1 MKKVLFAT
9 TALIATA
16 GMAAAEVK
24 ISGYGRFGLD
34 WNEANEGAP
43 VTQPG
48 DSGDDAAET
57 NLTSR
62 FRLTFDAST
71 ETDGGVTVGGR
82 IRAQAENRDGA
93 QGAATWSSPQFHVA
107 YGGLRVNVG
116 NIWGAIDSAPGL
128 YLNTTSVGTGIDGMG
143 FNSLAIKGAKFD
155 TFTSAG
161 VGRGGVEAIYS
172 AGGFTGHISYSKQND
187 TVAVAADTDASDGTI
202 SPAVD
207 AAQGEERIAVML
219 NYSFGDYFVTGAYQ
233 ASDNGATGVT
243 LGGQT
248 VELNDGIAFLAFG
261 ADFGQF
267 GATLQLA
274 ETEAAD
280 AITLAGEA
288 EIGAASTLIAWVSN
302 ADSNQVDTNTAAA
315 GIQDGV
321 NDGTAFGIN
330 YEYDLGGGVT
340 FVAGYVN
347 TAADDN
353 DNSVQAGLHF
363 SF

>member
-34 WNEANEGAP
+34 WNEANDVAGNLDNTSA
-43 VTQPG
+43 
-48 DSGDDAAET
+48 T
-57 NLTSR
+57 NITSR

-82 IRAQAENRDGA
+82 IRAQAESRDGVA
-93 QGAATWSSPQFHVA
+93 GTAVWSAPQFHVA

-143 FNSLAIKGAKFD
+143 FNSLAIGNGFNWD

-161 VGRGGVEAIYS
+161 NGRNGVEAIYS
-172 AGGFTGHISYSKQND
+172 AGGFTGHISYSQQNG
-187 TVAVAADTDASDGTI
+187 TVASEDAN
-202 SPAVD
+202 
-207 AAQGEERIAVML
+207 GEERTAIML
-219 NYSFGDYFVTGAYQ
+219 SYSFGDYFVTGAYQ
-233 ASDNGATGVT
+233 DSNVT
-243 LGGQT
+243 ANDELGFFAVG
-248 VELNDGIAFLAFG
+248 G
-261 ADFGQF
+261 DFGQF
-267 GATLQLA
+267 GATLSYG
-274 ETEAAD
+274 TTD
-280 AITLAGEA
+280 ASDSVTLAGDVEL
-288 EIGAASTLIAWVSN
+288 GAASTIVAWVNS
-302 ADSNQVDTNTAAA
+302 ADQNTAA
-315 GIQDGV
+315 GR
-321 NDGTAFGIN
+321 DGTAFGIN

-340 FVAGYVN
+340 FVAGAVSSH
-347 TAADDN
+347 ADSDE
-353 DNSVQAGLHF
+353 NSIQAGLHF

>member
-34 WNEANEGAP
+34 WNEANDVA
-43 VTQPG
+43 G
-48 DSGDDAAET
+48 DADNTSET

-62 FRLTFDAST
+62 FRLTFDVST

-93 QGAATWSSPQFHVA
+93 QGRATFSSPQFHVA

-143 FNSLAIKGAKFD
+143 FNSLAIKGAGFD

-161 VGRGGVEAIYS
+161 VGRGGIEAIYS
-172 AGGFTGHISYSKQND
+172 AGGFTGHISYSKQNG
-187 TVAVAADTDASDGTI
+187 TDGND
-202 SPAVD
+202 D
-207 AAQGEERIAVML
+207 ANGEERTAIML

-233 ASDNGATGVT
+233 SADNGATGLT
-243 LGGQT
+243 TGGQT
-248 VELNDGIAFLAFG
+248 VELNDELVFVAAG

-267 GATLQLA
+267 GATLQYA
-274 ETEAAD
+274 QTEQAD
-280 AITLAGEA
+280 AVTLAGEA
-288 EIGAASTLIAWVSN
+288 EVGAASTVIAWVSST
-302 ADSNQVDTNTAAA
+302 DSNNVDTDLATA

-347 TAADDN
+347 DGSDSEE
-353 DNSVQAGLHF
+353 NSVQAGLHF

>member
-34 WNEANEGAP
+34 WNEGNA
-43 VTQPG
+43 VVG
-48 DSGDDAAET
+48 DADNTSET
-57 NLTSR
+57 NITSR

-82 IRAQAENRDGA
+82 IRAQAENRDG
-93 QGAATWSSPQFHVA
+93 GYDGTENTKAATWSSPQFHVA

-143 FNSLAIKGAKFD
+143 FNSLAIKGAGFD

-161 VGRGGVEAIYS
+161 AGRGGVEAIYS
-172 AGGFTGHISYSKQND
+172 AGGFTGHISYSKQNSND
-187 TVAVAADTDASDGTI
+187 FDRDEIVDDVADDAN
-202 SPAVD
+202 
-207 AAQGEERIAVML
+207 GEERTAIML

-233 ASDNGATGVT
+233 ASDNGPLITKGGVA
-243 LGGQT
+243 
-248 VELNDGIAFLAFG
+248 VNANDDIMFFAAG

-267 GATLQLA
+267 GATLQYA
-274 ETEAAD
+274 QTERAD
-280 AITLAGEA
+280 SVTLAGEA
-288 EIGAASTLIAWVSN
+288 EIGAASTLIGWVNS
-302 ADSNQVDTNTAAA
+302 ADIDDTVLAAD
-315 GIQDGV
+315 QSV
-321 NDGTAFGIN
+321 NDGTSFGIN

>member
-24 ISGYGRFGLD
+24 VSGYGRFGLD
-34 WNEANEGAP
+34 WNEANDVAGNNDN
-43 VTQPG
+43 V
-48 DSGDDAAET
+48 SST
-57 NLTSR
+57 NITSR
-62 FRLTFDAST
+62 FRLQFDAST

-82 IRAQAENRDGA
+82 IRAQAENRDGS
-93 QGAATWSSPQFHVA
+93 QGAASWSSPQFHVA

-143 FNSLAIKGAKFD
+143 FNSLAIKGAGFD

-161 VGRGGVEAIYS
+161 TGRGGVEAIYS
-172 AGGFTGHISYSKQND
+172 AGGFTGHLSYSKQNFD
-187 TVAVAADTDASDGTI
+187 DLDGDGNADT
-202 SPAVD
+202 PATSANGV
-207 AAQGEERIAVML
+207 ERTAIML
-219 NYSFGDYFVTGAYQ
+219 SYSFGDYFVTGAYQ
-233 ASDNGATGVT
+233 SASNGRQITKGGVS
-243 LGGQT
+243 
-248 VELNDGIAFLAFG
+248 VSADDDVIFLAGG

-274 ETEAAD
+274 QTEEAD
-280 AITLAGEA
+280 SITLVGEA
-288 EIGAASTLIAWVSN
+288 EIGAASTLIGWVNST
-302 ADSNQVDTNTAAA
+302 DIDTGVTA
-315 GIQDGV
+315 GQSV
-321 NDGTAFGIN
+321 TDGTAFGIN

-340 FVAGYVN
+340 FVAGYVQ
-347 TAADDN
+347 TAAASDE
-353 DNSVQAGLHF
+353 NSVQAGLHF

>member
-34 WNEANEGAP
+34 WNEANDVAGALDN
-43 VTQPG
+43 T
-48 DSGDDAAET
+48 DAT
-57 NLTSR
+57 NITSR
-62 FRLTFDAST
+62 FRLTFDVST

-93 QGAATWSSPQFHVA
+93 QGAATFSSPQFHVA

-143 FNSLAIKGAKFD
+143 FNSLAIKGAGFD

-161 VGRGGVEAIYS
+161 VGRGGIEAIYS
-172 AGGFTGHISYSKQND
+172 AGGFTGHVSYSKQNG
-187 TVAVAADTDASDGTI
+187 TAGTSTDAN
-202 SPAVD
+202 
-207 AAQGEERIAVML
+207 GEERTAIML

-233 ASDNGATGVT
+233 SSDNGPTITKNGATVDA
-243 LGGQT
+243 
-248 VELNDGIAFLAFG
+248 NDDVIFVAGG
-261 ADFGQF
+261 ADFGQY
-267 GATLQLA
+267 GATLQYA
-274 ETEAAD
+274 QTERAD
-280 AITLAGEA
+280 SFTLAGEA
-288 EIGAASTLIAWVSN
+288 EIGAASTLIGWVNST
-302 ADSNQVDTNTAAA
+302 DIDT
-315 GIQDGV
+315 GV
-321 NDGTAFGIN
+321 TVGQTVTDGTAFGIN

-340 FVAGYVN
+340 FVAGYVQ
-347 TAADDN
+347 TAAASDE
-353 DNSVQAGLHF
+353 NSVQAGLHF

>member
-34 WNEANEGAP
+34 WNEAND
-43 VTQPG
+43 TRPG
-48 DSGDDAAET
+48 VSET
-57 NLTSR
+57 NITSR
-62 FRLTFDAST
+62 FRLTFDVST

-82 IRAQAENRDGA
+82 IRAQAENRDGGENIDPTSA
-93 QGAATWSSPQFHVA
+93 SFGEANTQATFSSPQFHVA

-143 FNSLAIKGAKFD
+143 FNSLAIKGAGFD

-161 VGRGGVEAIYS
+161 DGRGGIEAIYS
-172 AGGFTGHISYSKQND
+172 AGGFTGHLSYSQQNGD
-187 TVAVAADTDASDGTI
+187 LTTGTPGSAD
-202 SPAVD
+202 
-207 AAQGEERIAVML
+207 GEERTAIML

-233 ASDNGATGVT
+233 SSDNGPLITKGGVA
-243 LGGQT
+243 
-248 VELNDGIAFLAFG
+248 VNANDDIMFFAAG

-267 GATLQLA
+267 GATLQYA
-274 ETEAAD
+274 ETERAD
-280 AITLAGEA
+280 SVTLAGEA
-288 EIGAASTLIAWVSN
+288 EIGAASTLIGWVNS
-302 ADSNQVDTNTAAA
+302 ADIDDTVLAAD
-315 GIQDGV
+315 QTV
-321 NDGTAFGIN
+321 NDGTSFGIN

-340 FVAGYVN
+340 FVAGYVQ
-347 TAADDN
+347 TAADTN
-353 DNSVQAGLHF
+353 ENSVQAGLHF

>member
-34 WNEANEGAP
+34 WNEANDVAGALDN
-43 VTQPG
+43 T
-48 DSGDDAAET
+48 DAT
-57 NLTSR
+57 NITSR
-62 FRLTFDAST
+62 FRLTFDVST

-93 QGAATWSSPQFHVA
+93 QGRATFSSPQFHVA

-143 FNSLAIKGAKFD
+143 FNSLAIKGAGFD

-161 VGRGGVEAIYS
+161 VGRGGIEAIYS
-172 AGGFTGHISYSKQND
+172 AGGFTGHVSYSKQNG
-187 TVAVAADTDASDGTI
+187 TAGTSTDANG
-202 SPAVD
+202 V
-207 AAQGEERIAVML
+207 ERTALML

-233 ASDNGATGVT
+233 SADNGRTITKGGVA
-243 LGGQT
+243 
-248 VELNDGIAFLAFG
+248 VEADDDVIFLAGG

-274 ETEAAD
+274 QTEEAD
-280 AITLAGEA
+280 SVTLAGEA
-288 EIGAASTLIAWVSN
+288 EVGAASTVIAWVNST
-302 ADSNQVDTNTAAA
+302 DIDTGVTA
-315 GIQDGV
+315 GQTV
-321 NDGTAFGIN
+321 TDGTAFGIN

>member
-34 WNEANEGAP
+34 WNEANSAVAG
-43 VTQPG
+43 T
-48 DSGDDAAET
+48 AET
-57 NLTSR
+57 NITSR
-62 FRLTFDAST
+62 FRLTFDVST

-82 IRAQAENRDGA
+82 IRAQARSRDGA
-93 QGAATWSSPQFHVA
+93 PGTAAWSAPQFHVA

-143 FNSLAIKGAKFD
+143 FNSLAIGNGFDWD

-161 VGRGGVEAIYS
+161 AGRNGIEALYS
-172 AGGFTGHISYSKQND
+172 AGGFSGHISYSQSNGG
-187 TVAVAADTDASDGTI
+187 TVLGEANGLERAAI
-202 SPAVD
+202 
-207 AAQGEERIAVML
+207 ML
-219 NYSFGDYFVTGAYQ
+219 SYSFGDYFVTGAYQ
-233 ASDNGATGVT
+233 SEDNGRALTKNGAAVSAGDD
-243 LGGQT
+243 LMFF
-248 VELNDGIAFLAFG
+248 AAG

-267 GATLQLA
+267 GATLSYGQ
-274 ETEAAD
+274 TEEAD
-280 AITLAGEA
+280 AVTLAGEA
-288 EIGAASTLIAWVSN
+288 EIGAASTVVAWVNST
-302 ADSNQVDTNTAAA
+302 DIDTGVTA
-315 GIQDGV
+315 GQTRL
-321 NDGTAFGIN
+321 DGTAFGIN

-347 TAADDN
+347 TAAN
-353 DNSVQAGLHF
+353 TNENSVQAGLHF

>member
-34 WNEANEGAP
+34 WNEANE
-43 VTQPG
+43 TNPG
-48 DSGDDAAET
+48 VSET
-57 NLTSR
+57 NITSR
-62 FRLTFDAST
+62 FRLTFDVAT

-82 IRAQAENRDGA
+82 IRAQARSRDGA
-93 QGAATWSSPQFHVA
+93 PGVAGWSAPQFHVA

-143 FNSLAIKGAKFD
+143 FNSLATGNGFDWD

-161 VGRGGVEAIYS
+161 AGRNGVEAIYS
-172 AGGFTGHISYSKQND
+172 AGGFTGHLSYSQSNGG
-187 TVAVAADTDASDGTI
+187 VVPGS
-202 SPAVD
+202 
-207 AAQGEERIAVML
+207 AQGLERTAIML
-219 NYSFGDYFVTGAYQ
+219 SYSFGDYFVTGAYQ
-233 ASDNGATGVT
+233 DEENGRTIVKNGATLSAGDD
-243 LGGQT
+243 LMFF
-248 VELNDGIAFLAFG
+248 AAG

-267 GATLQLA
+267 GATLSYAQ
-274 ETEAAD
+274 TEEAD
-280 AITLAGEA
+280 AVTLAGEA
-288 EIGAASTLIAWVSN
+288 EIGAASTIVAWVNST
-302 ADSNQVDTNTAAA
+302 DIDTGVTAAT
-315 GIQDGV
+315 QTRL
-321 NDGTAFGIN
+321 DGTAFGIN

-347 TAADDN
+347 TAAATN
-353 DNSVQAGLHF
+353 ENSVQAGLHF

>member
-34 WNEANEGAP
+34 WNEAND
-43 VTQPG
+43 VTG
-48 DSGDDAAET
+48 NLDNTDAT
-57 NLTSR
+57 NITSR

-93 QGAATWSSPQFHVA
+93 QGAANWSSPQFHVA

-143 FNSLAIKGAKFD
+143 FNSLAIKGAGFD

-161 VGRGGVEAIYS
+161 VGRGGIEAIYS
-172 AGGFTGHISYSKQND
+172 AGGFTGHVSYSKQNG
-187 TVAVAADTDASDGTI
+187 TAGTSTDAN
-202 SPAVD
+202 
-207 AAQGEERIAVML
+207 GEERTAIML
-219 NYSFGDYFVTGAYQ
+219 NYAFGDYFVTGAYQ
-233 ASDNGATGVT
+233 ASDNGPLITKGGVA
-243 LGGQT
+243 
-248 VELNDGIAFLAFG
+248 VNANDDIMFFAAG

-267 GATLQLA
+267 GATLQYA
-274 ETEAAD
+274 ETERAD
-280 AITLAGEA
+280 SVTLAGEA
-288 EIGAASTLIAWVSN
+288 EIGAASTLIGWVNS
-302 ADSNQVDTNTAAA
+302 ADIDDTVLAAD
-315 GIQDGV
+315 QSV
-321 NDGTAFGIN
+321 NDGTSFGIN

>member
-24 ISGYGRFGLD
+24 VSGYGRFGLD

-43 VTQPG
+43 VPAAGATA
-48 DSGDDAAET
+48 SDADET
-57 NLTSR
+57 NITSR
-62 FRLTFDAST
+62 FRLQFDVST
-71 ETDGGVTVGGR
+71 ETDGGVTLGGR
-82 IRAQAENRDGA
+82 IRAQAENRDGS
-93 QGAATWSSPQFHVA
+93 QGAASWSSPQFHVA

-143 FNSLAIKGAKFD
+143 FNSLAIQGASFD

-187 TVAVAADTDASDGTI
+187 TVTTAAAADTDASDGSI
-202 SPAVD
+202 SPAV
-207 AAQGEERIAVML
+207 AGGTTEGEERTAIML
-219 NYSFGDYFVTGAYQ
+219 SYSFGDYFVTGAYQ
-233 ASDNGATGVT
+233 DSSVAA
-243 LGGQT
+243 
-248 VELNDGIAFLAFG
+248 NDEVGFLAAG
-261 ADFGQF
+261 ADFGQY
-267 GATLQLA
+267 GATLSYGT
-274 ETEAAD
+274 TEATD
-280 AITLAGEA
+280 AITLVGEA
-288 EIGAASTLIAWVSN
+288 EIGAASTLIGWVSSRD
-302 ADSNQVDTNTAAA
+302 ANTAA
-315 GIQDGV
+315 G
-321 NDGTAFGIN
+321 NDDTAFGIN
-330 YEYDLGGGVT
+330 YEYDLGGGAT

-347 TAADDN
+347 TGADTGE
-353 DNSVQAGLHF
+353 NSVQAGVHF

>member
-24 ISGYGRFGLD
+24 VSGYARFGLD
-34 WNEANEGAP
+34 WNEANDGTLPTNTGTA
-43 VTQPG
+43 G
-48 DSGDDAAET
+48 DVLDSADET
-57 NLTSR
+57 NITSR
-62 FRLTFDAST
+62 FRLQFDVST
-71 ETDGGVTVGGR
+71 ETDGGVTLGGR
-82 IRAQAENRDGA
+82 IRAQAENRDGS
-93 QGAATWSSPQFHVA
+93 QGAASWSSPQFHVA

-143 FNSLAIKGAKFD
+143 FNSLAIQGAGFD

-187 TVAVAADTDASDGTI
+187 TYVSDGSGAGT
-202 SPAVD
+202 VD
-207 AAQGEERIAVML
+207 ATTLTEGEERTAIML
-219 NYSFGDYFVTGAYQ
+219 SYSFGDYFVTGAYQ
-233 ASDNGATGVT
+233 DSSVAA
-243 LGGQT
+243 
-248 VELNDGIAFLAFG
+248 NDEVGFLAAG

-267 GATLQLA
+267 GATLSYGT
-274 ETEAAD
+274 TEATD
-280 AITLAGEA
+280 AITLVGEA
-288 EIGAASTLIAWVSN
+288 EIGSASTLIGWVSGRD
-302 ADSNQVDTNTAAA
+302 ANTT
-315 GIQDGV
+315 GG
-321 NDGTAFGIN
+321 NDDTAFGIN
-330 YEYDLGGGVT
+330 YEYDLGGGAT

-347 TAADDN
+347 NGADTN
-353 DNSVQAGLHF
+353 ENSVQAGVHF

>member
-16 GMAAAEVK
+16 GMAAAEGVN

-34 WNEANEGAP
+34 WNEANDVAGNLDN
-43 VTQPG
+43 T
-48 DSGDDAAET
+48 SST
-57 NLTSR
+57 NITSR
-62 FRLTFDAST
+62 FRLTFDVST

-93 QGAATWSSPQFHVA
+93 QGAATFSSPQFHVA

-143 FNSLAIKGAKFD
+143 FNSLAIKGAGFD

-161 VGRGGVEAIYS
+161 VGRGGIEAIYS
-172 AGGFTGHISYSKQND
+172 AGGFTGHISYSQQNG
-187 TVAVAADTDASDGTI
+187 TAGTSTDAN
-202 SPAVD
+202 
-207 AAQGEERIAVML
+207 GEERTAIML

-233 ASDNGATGVT
+233 SSSNGATGVT
-243 LGGQT
+243 TGGAT
-248 VELNDGIAFLAFG
+248 VDLNDDLMFFAAG

-267 GATLQLA
+267 GATLQYA
-274 ETEAAD
+274 QTEQAD
-280 AITLAGEA
+280 GVTLVGEA
-288 EIGAASTLIAWVSN
+288 EIGAASTIVAWVSN
-302 ADSNQVDTNTAAA
+302 TDSNNIDTDPVTA

-321 NDGTAFGIN
+321 TDGTAFGIN

-340 FVAGYVN
+340 FVAGLVDN
-347 TAADDN
+347 GADD
-353 DNSVQAGLHF
+353 DSNSVQAGLHF

>member
-34 WNEANEGAP
+34 RNEANSAVAG
-43 VTQPG
+43 T
-48 DSGDDAAET
+48 AET
-57 NLTSR
+57 NITSR
-62 FRLTFDAST
+62 FRLTFDVST

-82 IRAQAENRDGA
+82 IRAQARSRDGA
-93 QGAATWSSPQFHVA
+93 PGTAAWSAPQFHVA

-143 FNSLAIKGAKFD
+143 FNSLAIGNGFDWD

-161 VGRGGVEAIYS
+161 AGRNGIEALYS
-172 AGGFTGHISYSKQND
+172 AGGFSGHISYSQSNGG
-187 TVAVAADTDASDGTI
+187 TVLGEANGLERAAI
-202 SPAVD
+202 
-207 AAQGEERIAVML
+207 ML
-219 NYSFGDYFVTGAYQ
+219 SYSFGDYFVTGAYQ
-233 ASDNGATGVT
+233 SEDNGRAITKNGAAVSAGDD
-243 LGGQT
+243 LMFF
-248 VELNDGIAFLAFG
+248 AAG

-267 GATLQLA
+267 GATLSYGQ
-274 ETEAAD
+274 TEEAD
-280 AITLAGEA
+280 AVTLAGEA
-288 EIGAASTLIAWVSN
+288 EIGAASTVVAWVNST
-302 ADSNQVDTNTAAA
+302 DIDTGVTA
-315 GIQDGV
+315 GQTRL
-321 NDGTAFGIN
+321 DGTAFGIN

-347 TAADDN
+347 TAAN
-353 DNSVQAGLHF
+353 TNENSVQAGLHF

>member
-34 WNEANEGAP
+34 WNEANDVAGNL
-43 VTQPG
+43 
-48 DSGDDAAET
+48 DNRSST
-57 NLTSR
+57 NITSR

-82 IRAQAENRDGA
+82 IRAQAESRDGTPGVA
-93 QGAATWSSPQFHVA
+93 NWSAPQFHVA

-143 FNSLAIKGAKFD
+143 FNSLAIGNGFNWD

-161 VGRGGVEAIYS
+161 AGRNGIEAIYS
-172 AGGFTGHISYSKQND
+172 AGGFTGHISYSKQNFVD
-187 TVAVAADTDASDGTI
+187 ANGDGVADT
-202 SPAVD
+202 PAED
-207 AAQGEERIAVML
+207 QNGEERTAVML
-219 NYSFGDYFVTGAYQ
+219 SYSFGDYFVTGAYQ
-233 ASDNGATGVT
+233 DSDVQANDE
-243 LGGQT
+243 LGFFAVG
-248 VELNDGIAFLAFG
+248 G
-261 ADFGQF
+261 DFGQF
-267 GATLQLA
+267 GATLSYG
-274 ETEAAD
+274 TTD
-280 AITLAGEA
+280 ASDSITLAGDVEL
-288 EIGAASTLIAWVSN
+288 GAASTIVAWVNS
-302 ADSNQVDTNTAAA
+302 ADQNTAA
-315 GIQDGV
+315 GR
-321 NDGTAFGIN
+321 DGTAFGIN

-340 FVAGYVN
+340 FVAGAVSSH
-347 TAADDN
+347 ADDN
-353 DNSVQAGLHF
+353 ENSVQAGLHF

>member
-34 WNEANEGAP
+34 YNEANKTVVGRS
-43 VTQPG
+43 
-48 DSGDDAAET
+48 DT
-57 NLTSR
+57 NITSR

-82 IRAQAENRDGA
+82 IRAQAENRDGG
-93 QGAATWSSPQFHVA
+93 QGAATFSSPQFHVA

-143 FNSLAIKGAKFD
+143 FNSLAIKGAGFD

-161 VGRGGVEAIYS
+161 AGVGGIEAIYS
-172 AGGFTGHISYSKQND
+172 AGGFTGHISFSQQNGG
-187 TVAVAADTDASDGTI
+187 AVAGSADGLQRTAI
-202 SPAVD
+202 
-207 AAQGEERIAVML
+207 ML

-233 ASDNGATGVT
+233 SADNGRTITKGGVA
-243 LGGQT
+243 G
-248 VELNDGIAFLAFG
+248 VEADDDLMFFAAG

-267 GATLQLA
+267 GATLQYA
-274 ETEAAD
+274 QTEEAD
-280 AITLAGEA
+280 SVTLAGEA
-288 EIGAASTLIAWVSN
+288 EIGAASTLIGWVNST
-302 ADSNQVDTNTAAA
+302 DIDNTVTV
-315 GIQDGV
+315 GQTV
-321 NDGTAFGIN
+321 TDGTAFGIN

-340 FVAGYVN
+340 FVAGYVQ
-347 TAADDN
+347 TAAATN
-353 DNSVQAGLHF
+353 ENSVQAGLHF

>member
-43 VTQPG
+43 TPAVGATV
-48 DSGDDAAET
+48 SDADET

-93 QGAATWSSPQFHVA
+93 QGAASWSSPQFHVA

-143 FNSLAIKGAKFD
+143 FNSLAIKGAGFD

-187 TVAVAADTDASDGTI
+187 TVTNAAGVITSNA
-202 SPAVD
+202 
-207 AAQGEERIAVML
+207 GEERTAIML

-243 LGGQT
+243 TGGQT
-248 VELNDGIAFLAFG
+248 VELNDELAFFAFG
-261 ADFGQF
+261 ADFGQY
-267 GATLQLA
+267 GATLQYA
-274 ETEAAD
+274 QTEQAD
-280 AITLAGEA
+280 GVTLAGEA

-302 ADSNQVDTNTAAA
+302 TDSNRVDTDTTTA